1 MHSIFYSGPIAM
13 AQRDREEGVSRT
25 RRKKGPKKTTCQSSK
40 NEKIAG
46 HHPFNNCG
54 GDSPYLGD
62 PP

>member
-1 MHSIFYSGPIAM
+1 M

-54 GDSPYLGD
+54 GDIPYLGD